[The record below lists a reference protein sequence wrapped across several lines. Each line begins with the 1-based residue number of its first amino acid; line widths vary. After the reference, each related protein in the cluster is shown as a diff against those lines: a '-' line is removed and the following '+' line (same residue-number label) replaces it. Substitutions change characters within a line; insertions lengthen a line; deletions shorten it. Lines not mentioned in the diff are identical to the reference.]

1 MILRALIAL
10 AFLIAG
16 GPAGSVAPAV
26 TREARFE
33 IRTVTTTNGERTIL
47 SSAAVTG
54 PSALSIR
61 LRGEAGPFRMTARV
75 VSRPVRHGIH
85 VAARVETRREV
96 GRSENDLPLVEEGAA
111 SQSAT
116 LAVDGSQTL
125 AVFPFGRDAAE
136 ELSIEIVPRP
146 ALAASGG
153 GPRIDITSPGPNGW
167 MRIEADAVPAGFN
180 VDAEVVSG
188 GRIVAS
194 GTGTA
199 FPDERAS
206 IPLAGES
213 AASLEITIDRYGPAC
228 AGAVSGFAFDLDGF
242 SHVEPVRGWAGVAP
256 SGAWTEY
263 PLNGAPGGAVLRI
276 RCTTSTGPS

>member
-1 MILRALIAL
+1 MTLRALIAL
-10 AFLIAG
+10 ALLVAG
-16 GPAGSVAPAV
+16 GQAGSVAPAV

-33 IRTVTTTNGERTIL
+33 IRTVTTTNGERTVL
-47 SSAAVTG
+47 SSATVTG
-54 PSALSIR
+54 RSALSIH

-75 VSRPVRHGIH
+75 VSRPDGDAIH

-146 ALAASGG
+146 ALAASGV
-153 GPRIDITSPGPNGW
+153 GPRIDITSAGPNGW
-167 MRIEADAVPAGFN
+167 MRIDADAVPAGFT
-180 VDAEVVSG
+180 VDAEIISD
-188 GRIVAS
+188 GRTVAS
-194 GTGTA
+194 GAGTA

-206 IPLAGES
+206 IQLTGES
-213 AASLEITIDRYGPAC
+213 AASLEILIDRYGPAC
-228 AGAVSGFAFDLDGF
+228 AGAVNGFVFDLDG
-242 SHVEPVRGWAGVAP
+242 SGLAEPVRGWAGVAP

-263 PLNGAPGGAVLRI
+263 PLKGAPDGTVLRI